1 MMKTERDH
9 EFSPGLTPEPN
20 YKTTGREERQM
31 KKPAMTTLLLGVL
44 MELATG
50 ARAQDTPVVDV
61 ATGYSFFYVVKGLTL
76 VTNGGGGSVAF
87 NANNWLGIAGDFGVY
102 QAAPS
107 SHTGL
112 TVATYALGPRFSY
125 RKLGRVVPFGQ
136 ILVGGGHGS
145 ELAGGFTGVNSFLFG
160 GGGGADIVLG
170 GGGKFALQPQ
180 LDYFGFRANGGTTN
194 TVRLSI
200 GIVFRIGRRR

>member
-1 MMKTERDH
+1 MR
-9 EFSPGLTPEPN
+9 
-20 YKTTGREERQM
+20 
-31 KKPAMTTLLLGVL
+31 KPAMTVLVLGIFVQ
-44 MELATG
+44 LATV
-50 ARAQDTPVVDV
+50 AHAQETPVVDV
-61 ATGYSFFYVVKGLTL
+61 ATGYSFLYVVKGLTL

-87 NANNWLGIAGDFGVY
+87 NANSWLGLAGDFGVY

-112 TVATYALGPRFSY
+112 TVGTYALGPRFSC

-145 ELAGGFTGVNSFLFG
+145 ELAGGFTGVNSFVFG
-160 GGGGADIVLG
+160 GGGGGDLLLDS
-170 GGGKFALQPQ
+170 GGKFALRPQ

-200 GIVFRIGRRR
+200 GIVIRIGRRR